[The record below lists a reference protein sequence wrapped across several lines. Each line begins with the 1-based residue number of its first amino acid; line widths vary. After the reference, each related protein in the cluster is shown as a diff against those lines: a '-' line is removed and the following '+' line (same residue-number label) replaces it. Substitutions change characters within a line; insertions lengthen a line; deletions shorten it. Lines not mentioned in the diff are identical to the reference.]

1 MASKKDLKKN
11 VNYIIG
17 ELFTECWIQYN
28 HASGTDKEKAKDLMA
43 KMLTIQNDFV
53 NRISHPEPGQI
64 KGFYKKFRSDFNA
77 QVNSLIEELGK
88 LNQI

>member
-1 MASKKDLKKN
+1 MASKKNLKKN

-17 ELFTECWIQYN
+17 DLFTECWVQYN
-28 HASGTDKEKAKDLMA
+28 YVSGTNKESAKNLMT
-43 KMLTIQNDFV
+43 KILMTQNDFV
-53 NRISHPEPGQI
+53 TRISHPEPGNI

-88 LNQI
+88 LN